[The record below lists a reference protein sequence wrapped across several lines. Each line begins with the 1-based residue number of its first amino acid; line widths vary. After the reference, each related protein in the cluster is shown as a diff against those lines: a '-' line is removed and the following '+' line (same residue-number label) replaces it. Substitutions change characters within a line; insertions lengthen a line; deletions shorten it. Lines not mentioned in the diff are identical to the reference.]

1 MLYHWS
7 CIVDFSARLWNH
19 SESTSLVPRHF
30 PSSIIQLL
38 TVCENGGGSPVIV
51 YHINDVN
58 INQCRQ
64 GGPKSFFSIPAQ
76 VLELWTVAKQ
86 KTYRSLTNYMHKV
99 HLIFHSGS
107 RMLDYGQMLCRAYHW
122 HTLAATVTILI
133 HFFFL
138 NWPKAALTVQQFSAL
153 FSCLILFADQCVLYT
168 TLMLKSFTH
177 TYIAVIELLTWAQWN
192 TSIPDTF
199 QIDGVLISELWGA
212 NLGGLE
218 E

>member
-7 CIVDFSARLWNH
+7 CIVDFSAKLWNH
-19 SESTSLVPRHF
+19 SESTSLVPRYF
-30 PSSIIQLL
+30 PSSIIQLF
-38 TVCENGGGSPVIV
+38 TVCENDGGSPVIV
-51 YHINDVN
+51 YHINDIN
-58 INQCRQ
+58 FNQCRQ

-86 KTYRSLTNYMHKV
+86 KTYRSLTNYTHKV

-107 RMLDYGQMLCRAYHW
+107 RMLDYGQMLCGAYHW

-153 FSCLILFADQCVLYT
+153 LQEYSPSSGKLLDSVCWSVCTVYNVNAQKFYSHLYSSYWTADMSTVKHLYSRH
-168 TLMLKSFTH
+168 LSNRRCPHFP
-177 TYIAVIELLTWAQWN
+177 EL
-192 TSIPDTF
+192 
-199 QIDGVLISELWGA
+199 
-212 NLGGLE
+212 
-218 E
+218 